1 MGTIVSDASLRVKF
15 QHGKYLG
22 SIEESFISR
31 LKPEDIF
38 WFSGISVEFL
48 RIREMTVTVRKSENK
63 KGIVPQWLGGRMPL
77 SSQLSA
83 YIREILSDVKE
94 NKRNE
99 PEILKIEPLLK
110 VQQERSSIP
119 SESEFL
125 IEMIKSREGY
135 HIFFFPFEGRLV
147 HEGMAALLAYRISL
161 FHKISFSIAMND
173 YGFELLSDT
182 FIDIKELL
190 EENDLFTT
198 LGLLDDI
205 QKSMNS
211 TEMAKRKFREIASI
225 SGMVFNGFPGK
236 QVKTKHLQA
245 SSALL
250 YEVLRDYEKNN
261 LFIRQAYQEVLDFQ
275 LEEQRLRRALERIS
289 SQNFIFQNP
298 EKPSPFAFPILVAR
312 LREQLTSEK
321 LE

>member
-1 MGTIVSDASLRVKF
+1 
-15 QHGKYLG
+15 
-22 SIEESFISR
+22 
-31 LKPEDIF
+31 
-38 WFSGISVEFL
+38 
-48 RIREMTVTVRKSENK
+48 
-63 KGIVPQWLGGRMPL
+63 
-77 SSQLSA
+77 
-83 YIREILSDVKE
+83 
-94 NKRNE
+94 
-99 PEILKIEPLLK
+99 
-110 VQQERSSIP
+110 
-119 SESEFL
+119 
-125 IEMIKSREGY
+125 
-135 HIFFFPFEGRLV
+135 
-147 HEGMAALLAYRISL
+147 
-161 FHKISFSIAMND
+161 MND

-245 SSALL
+245 SSSLL

-261 LFIRQAYQEVLDFQ
+261 LFIKQAYQEVLDFQ

-298 EKPSPFAFPILVAR
+298 EKPSPFAFPILVDR

-321 LE
+321 LEDRVKKMIRQYGGDS